1 MRQLILLIG
10 LAIAAG
16 SSLGAE
22 HEHAASPSVPSQG
35 ATPAWTK
42 LPRLEAAGKRGGERN
57 GVLLRVVGLD
67 ATEMQVFS
75 PDGGQRGFPIGP
87 EGARI
92 QSAGPTIG
100 NYHWVSARE
109 ERPEHVAVASTAW
122 YFSNPGQSPTQ
133 LLSRLKSE
141 LEIVPSPL
149 PREHGR
155 YRESE
160 KWKFQVRFL
169 GEPLAGKSLRLET
182 SRGSQL
188 RFTTDANGIATVL
201 FPRDFTDA
209 DDANGHGRASADFV
223 LAVEHTAEGRH
234 YLSSFSHS
242 YAPDADRGKSLG
254 WGGAFLVAGMLGAVP
269 ILRRR
274 QSKEV

>member
-1 MRQLILLIG
+1 MRKMILLIS
-10 LAIAAG
+10 LVMAAG
-16 SSLGAE
+16 SSLGAA
-22 HEHAASPSVPSQG
+22 HEHATAPAITSER
-35 ATPAWTK
+35 ATRPWTQ
-42 LPRLEAAGKRGGERN
+42 LPRLEPIGKRGGERN
-57 GVLLRVVGLD
+57 GVQLRAIGLD
-67 ATEMQVFS
+67 AVEMQVFS
-75 PDGGQRGFPIGP
+75 PDGGQRTFPIGP

-100 NYHWVSARE
+100 NYHWISARE
-109 ERPEHVAVASTAW
+109 ERPEHVAVASTVW

-133 LLSRLKSE
+133 LLNRQKSE

-169 GEPLAGKSLRLET
+169 GQPLAGKSLRLET

-188 RFTTDANGIATVL
+188 RFTTDASGVATVL

-209 DDANGHGRASADFV
+209 EEARGHERASADFV
-223 LAVEHTAEGRH
+223 LAVEHMAEGRH
-234 YLSSFSHS
+234 YLTSFGQT

-254 WGGAFLVAGMLGAVP
+254 WGGAFLLAGMLGAVP

-274 QSKEV
+274 QSKEG